1 MVDEAGEAQG
11 AAPAG
16 EVEELPT
23 MPPAPRRDKATLRW
37 ATPGPGIGGASARR
51 LLPAPVTAPGPAD
64 GRPTAPVFVPT
75 GPVAAPST
83 GPVPVPQVVSE
94 GAGRRR
100 RVTALLVL
108 LGGLLVL
115 AGTAV
120 VVVWRVGQDK
130 VLPLR
135 PPVTS
140 PLKPSS
146 EELFENLLGVS
157 ATAQTLVR
165 TVVDGAC
172 RTAAPHSG
180 ARAGLVAQ
188 IGRADALRRYV
199 LTDVD
204 EQQAALLKMP
214 GGRALSADLLRATG
228 ASIRA
233 DAAYAAWLGDLQ
245 ATGCYSAPTNDIH
258 YRAAAQASVAAD
270 HAKVQLAAGWASVA
284 SRFGLRSWTAAD
296 L

>member
-1 MVDEAGEAQG
+1 
-11 AAPAG
+11 
-16 EVEELPT
+16 
-23 MPPAPRRDKATLRW
+23 
-37 ATPGPGIGGASARR
+37 
-51 LLPAPVTAPGPAD
+51 
-64 GRPTAPVFVPT
+64 
-75 GPVAAPST
+75 
-83 GPVPVPQVVSE
+83 
-94 GAGRRR
+94 
-100 RVTALLVL
+100 VTALLVL

-130 VLPLR
+130 VRPLR

-157 ATAQTLVR
+157 ATAQILVR
-165 TVVDGAC
+165 TAVDGAC
-172 RTAAPHSG
+172 RTAAPLSG

-199 LTDVD
+199 LADVD
-204 EQQAALLKMP
+204 DQQAALLKMP

-284 SRFGLRSWTAAD
+284 SRSGLRSWTAAD